1 MSDWDEFTGQ
11 LLEALR
17 RFVQGDAGPYK
28 SLWSHRDDVTIF
40 GGWGAYEQGWAAV
53 APRLTGLPPGTP
65 RAGLIARTCLKV
77 STRTSRIRLT
87 SSAAEDGSITPPRS
101 ARRRCV

>member
-28 SLWSHRDDVTIF
+28 SLGSQGRCDDLR
-40 GGWGAYEQGWAAV
+40 
-53 APRLTGLPPGTP
+53 RLG
-65 RAGLIARTCLKV
+65 
-77 STRTSRIRLT
+77 RL
-87 SSAAEDGSITPPRS
+87 
-101 ARRRCV
+101 